1 MLKRGWEE
9 EKGKRQRAERLSEGY
24 SVVAE
29 NGTGTWMKR
38 VTALR
43 EETKR
48 SSPEKKEEG
57 GGEGGV
63 VVVVVV
69 VVVVLACLCARCRVS
84 H

>member
-9 EKGKRQRAERLSEGY
+9 EKRRRQRAERLSEGY

-29 NGTGTWMKR
+29 NGTGTWMKG

-48 SSPEKKEEG
+48 SSPEKKEEE
-57 GGEGGV
+57 GGERG
-63 VVVVVV
+63 VVV

>member
-9 EKGKRQRAERLSEGY
+9 EKGRRRRAERLSEGY
-24 SVVAE
+24 SIVAE
-29 NGTGTWMKR
+29 KGTGTWMKG

-48 SSPEKKEEG
+48 SSPEKKEEE
-57 GGEGGV
+57 GGEGG

-69 VVVVLACLCARCRVS
+69 VVVVLACLCARCRLS

>member
-1 MLKRGWEE
+1 MLKRGREE
-9 EKGKRQRAERLSEGY
+9 EKGRRQRAERLSEGY

-29 NGTGTWMKR
+29 KGTGTWMKG

-57 GGEGGV
+57 GERE
-63 VVVVVV
+63 VVVVV

-84 H
+84 HSH

>member
-9 EKGKRQRAERLSEGY
+9 EKGRRQRAERLSEGY

-29 NGTGTWMKR
+29 NGTGTWMKG

-48 SSPEKKEEG
+48 SSPEKKEGRRRRRRSG
-57 GGEGGV
+57 GGGGGGSGTR
-63 VVVVVV
+63 
-69 VVVVLACLCARCRVS
+69 LCARCRVS